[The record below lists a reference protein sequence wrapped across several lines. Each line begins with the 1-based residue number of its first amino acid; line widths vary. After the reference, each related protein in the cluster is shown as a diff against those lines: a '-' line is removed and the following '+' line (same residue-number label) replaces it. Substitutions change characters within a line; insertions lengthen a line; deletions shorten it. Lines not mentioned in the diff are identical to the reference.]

1 MRLEPHLADVDVVV
15 IDNLS
20 TLCRTG
26 VENEAESWLPVQG
39 WLLGLRRRGMS
50 VLVVHHAGKGGRQR
64 GTSRREDVL
73 DAVMALRR
81 PSDYE
86 PQEGARFEI
95 HFEKSRGFTGDDA
108 QAIEAQLV
116 SNALGL
122 AEWKAEPLEDKLATQ
137 VSELRDDGMTVRQ
150 IAKELSVS
158 KSTVQ
163 RRLSA

>member
-1 MRLEPHLADVDVVV
+1 M
-15 IDNLS
+15 
-20 TLCRTG
+20 
-26 VENEAESWLPVQG
+26 PVLD
-39 WLLGLRRRGMS
+39 WLLELRRCGMS
-50 VLVVHHAGKGGRQR
+50 VLVGHHAGKGGKQR

-73 DAVMALRR
+73 DSVMVLRR

-108 QAIEAQLV
+108 KAIEAKLETD
-116 SNALGL
+116 NLGL
-122 AEWKAEPLEDKLATQ
+122 ATWKALALEDKLAAQ
-137 VSELRDDGMTVRQ
+137 IWELHEQELSIRE